1 MRTAPRV
8 RRREEEDESAFVSMT
23 DLMVSFL
30 FIIMI
35 LLAFFATQIAPKES
49 VPRESY
55 ERVAA
60 KLAMRDSE
68 LLALRQESEKLQ
80 RLQEE
85 NERLRQLVSSH
96 EGNPIERYNFQSAA
110 LRGQM
115 LDRIQARIRAA
126 DATID
131 VAISRN
137 GDALEFKGDG
147 LFGSGSDIASGPGR
161 RKMEIIAGI
170 LKEELRC
177 FALGDR
183 SQLAD
188 SCNPAVALIDALQ
201 VEGHTDGMGA
211 DVLNMGLSSRRGAS
225 IYEIMVTASPE
236 LISFRNLKDQP
247 IVSVAGYGKG
257 RPIRENTTVEGR
269 DANRRIDLRFL
280 MFAPPEEQFVPQ
292 RIDDLP
298 RLRQLLTASSQP

>member
-1 MRTAPRV
+1 MRAAPRA
-8 RRREEEDESAFVSMT
+8 RRRDEEDESAFVSMT

-35 LLAFFATQIAPKES
+35 LLAFFATQIAPKET

-55 ERVAA
+55 EHVAR
-60 KLAMRDSE
+60 KLAEQDGQ
-68 LLALRQESEKLQ
+68 LLA
-80 RLQEE
+80 LQEE
-85 NERLRQLVSSH
+85 NQRLRRLVSAQD
-96 EGNPIERYNFQSAA
+96 GNPIESYNFRSAE
-110 LRGQM
+110 LRGKM

-126 DATID
+126 DASID

-188 SCNPAVALIDALQ
+188 ACNPAVALIDALQ
-201 VEGHTDGMGA
+201 VEGHTDTTGA
-211 DVLNMGLSSRRGAS
+211 EVLNMGLSSRRGAS

-236 LISFRNLKDQP
+236 LIGFRNLKDQP

-257 RPIRENTTVEGR
+257 RPIRENSTVEGR
-269 DANRRIDLRFL
+269 DANRRIDLRFI

-298 RLRQLLTASSQP
+298 RLRQLLTAGTAP